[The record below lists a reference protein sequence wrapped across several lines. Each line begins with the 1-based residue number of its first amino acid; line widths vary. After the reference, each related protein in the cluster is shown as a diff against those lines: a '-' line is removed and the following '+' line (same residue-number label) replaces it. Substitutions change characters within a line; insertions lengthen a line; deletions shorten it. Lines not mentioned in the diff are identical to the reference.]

1 MENVVYC
8 AYLKQTYKSYAN
20 ASSWSYRASTATPL
34 RKTIQAAAS
43 LLAHTWRR
51 SSISVRDLN
60 SKRPFLM
67 SHSCCAWMCLLKEV
81 YWFWIKKKNKFKYRG
96 AGLYCLSKA
105 TLLHMKELVGG
116 LLTHLQTQELTTL
129 YSCSRAYIWYTFFEG
144 CDSND
149 LQSSEST
156 TTKQTALVKPKGSCF
171 RHINNEMES

>member
-96 AGLYCLSKA
+96 AGL
-105 TLLHMKELVGG
+105 LVQGHSVTYEGAGG
-116 LLTHLQTQELTTL
+116 GTVNSPSDTGAHNFVQLFKGIHLIYIFWGLWFKRSAKLWEHNHKTN
-129 YSCSRAYIWYTFFEG
+129 CSGQA
-144 CDSND
+144 
-149 LQSSEST
+149 
-156 TTKQTALVKPKGSCF
+156 
-171 RHINNEMES
+171 